1 MLAGT
6 YVSKT
11 CAVVVIIMKTYAVH
25 MGVLHVCKNKKFW
38 LLMHEAFK
46 H

>member
-6 YVSKT
+6 YVSTT

-25 MGVLHVCKNKKFW
+25 MEVLHVCTKKILVVDAPGF
-38 LLMHEAFK
+38 
-46 H
+46 